1 MSKRSKSTGA
11 PRLASSGPLL
21 DRAWIALAIL
31 LLFVVAVRVRLLD
44 VPLERDEGEYAYMGQ
59 LILQGVPP
67 YTLAYSMKF
76 PGTALMYAFFMALFG
91 QTMQGVHVGL
101 LIVNCASIVLVF
113 LLGRRLFGGIA
124 GVVAAISYAV
134 LSLNHSVLGFAA
146 HATHF
151 VVLMA
156 LGGALALLAAL
167 EKNRSVLYFFSG
179 VLFGLSLV
187 MKQPGFFFVLFG
199 ALYLAWHQ
207 STRRPPVTGTRQFSN
222 LAFYAGGALLPLS
235 LVVAWCALSGS
246 IDRFWFWT
254 VTYMREYG
262 TMVSWTGALSK
273 FTGGASLVVDGFTLL
288 WLLVAGGLLAA
299 CRDADKKE
307 ERAFLILLSAGAF
320 LAFCPGFYFRHH
332 YFITF
337 LPAAALAAGY
347 GVDRIGRAGSAV
359 GRIPRLRFAGI
370 VLFTLAVALGLY
382 SERTYFFEDA
392 PAALSRRFYSHNP
405 FIESIEIAKFIRSN
419 SSERDTIAVFGSEP
433 QIYFYAN
440 RRSATGHIYMYGM
453 MEDHPYNLA
462 MQKEMI
468 REVEAARPRFIV
480 FTPISGSWLTTPRS
494 DKSIIT
500 WLSGYQNKHYS
511 LVGVAD
517 ILSDNETVYQWFDEA
532 KAYTFQ
538 TPRRIY
544 VLERTDDD
552 EG

>member
-1 MSKRSKSTGA
+1 MRKHSKKTLSPDQTSST
-11 PRLASSGPLL
+11 PQF
-21 DRAWIALAIL
+21 DRAWISLAIV

-44 VPLERDEGEYAYMGQ
+44 IPLERDEGEYAYMGQ

-67 YTLAYSMKF
+67 YTLAYSMKL
-76 PGTALMYAFFMALFG
+76 PGTALMYALSMALFG
-91 QTMQGVHVGL
+91 QTMQGVHLGL
-101 LIVNCASIVLVF
+101 LLVNCASIVLVF

-124 GVVAAISYAV
+124 GVVAAVSYAV
-134 LSLNHSVLGFAA
+134 LSLNHSALGFAA

-156 LGGALALLAAL
+156 LGGALVLLAAL
-167 EKNRSVLYFFSG
+167 ERNRAVLFFSAG
-179 VLFGLSLV
+179 ALFGLSFV

-199 ALYLAWHQ
+199 ALYLVWHQ
-207 STRRPPVTGTRQFSN
+207 ATRRPPVTGTRQFRN

-235 LVVAWCALSGS
+235 LVVAWCGLSGS

-273 FTGGASLVVDGFTLL
+273 FTTGVAMLVDGFTLL
-288 WLLVAGGLLAA
+288 WCLVAVGLLASFW
-299 CRDADKKE
+299 DVEKKE
-307 ERAFLILLSAGAF
+307 ECSFLLLFSACAF

-347 GVDRIGRAGSAV
+347 GVDRIWRAGQAFIQV
-359 GRIPRLRFAGI
+359 PQLRFAGI
-370 VLFTLAVALGLY
+370 VLFTLALILGLY
-382 SERTYFFEDA
+382 SERTYFFEDP
-392 PAALSRRFYSHNP
+392 PAALSRRFYSYNP
-405 FIESIEIAKFIRSN
+405 FIESVEIAKFIRSN
-419 SSERDTIAVFGSEP
+419 SNDRDTIAVFGSEP
-433 QIYFYAN
+433 QIHFYAN

-453 MEDHPYNLA
+453 MEDHPYNLS

-480 FTPISGSWLTTPRS
+480 FTPISGSWLSTPRS
-494 DKSIIT
+494 DRTLIT
-500 WLSGYQNKHYS
+500 WLSDYQNKHYS
-511 LVGVAD
+511 LVGVTD
-517 ILSDNETVYQWFDEA
+517 ILSDSETVYKWHDEA
-532 KAYTFQ
+532 RAYTFQ

-544 VLERTDDD
+544 VLERVDDA
-552 EG
+552 G